1 MPGGSTIYASLWSSN
16 ESTPAYGIYR
26 LTADGPQLMLA
37 DPKGSQV
44 GYPMRSGWIADGKL
58 CGYYVK
64 ESYSVVDEHYYIE
77 VNADGE
83 TTRFDPLP
91 DDCGYMFAATYNPD
105 DRCIYGYG
113 LTGGYSYA
121 LLKAPADNPG
131 AISSVREFEW
141 EADEECLSIA
151 YNTSDQNLYGVNARG
166 QFVKI
171 DKSTG
176 LQTNLA
182 NVPDGTQGIISGMC
196 YAPKENLFYWNPLF
210 SSGNSAI
217 YTIPPRRRHFHKSAR
232 LRPQRAIQLHDMPRQ
247 GCHRRIARPPGNQG
261 HKFRGGRHVRL
272 LHNHTP
278 LRHSRGAATVG

>member
-1 MPGGSTIYASLWSSN
+1 MVAASATHATETTMPGGSTIYASLWSSN

-26 LTADGPQLMLA
+26 LAAEGPQLMLA

-131 AISSVREFEW
+131 APVPWLQLLTILGFITLISFGSDTFFERMCGVFALPMAVGVTWPLMRGGERHMLKVYLIFFMVAFGSIWTTRQYNQYRLYRVPMDEFPHHRGLL
-141 EADEECLSIA
+141 AHPV
-151 YNTSDQNLYGVNARG
+151 QYGGYKVNRAAIESCRRNG
-166 QFVKI
+166 
-171 DKSTG
+171 KSYMVFG
-176 LQTNLA
+176 
-182 NVPDGTQGIISGMC
+182 
-196 YAPKENLFYWNPLF
+196 
-210 SSGNSAI
+210 
-217 YTIPPRRRHFHKSAR
+217 AR
-232 LRPQRAIQLHDMPRQ
+232 LNLLYHIRP
-247 GCHRRIARPPGNQG
+247 G
-261 HKFRGGRHVRL
+261 
-272 LHNHTP
+272 
-278 LRHSRGAATVG
+278 